1 MNGDPELAAQK
12 RMKNYDLNEE
22 QAKEKVALYWA

>member
-12 RMKNYDLNEE
+12 RMKKCNLHEE
-22 QAKEKVALYWA
+22 QANEKVAFSWE